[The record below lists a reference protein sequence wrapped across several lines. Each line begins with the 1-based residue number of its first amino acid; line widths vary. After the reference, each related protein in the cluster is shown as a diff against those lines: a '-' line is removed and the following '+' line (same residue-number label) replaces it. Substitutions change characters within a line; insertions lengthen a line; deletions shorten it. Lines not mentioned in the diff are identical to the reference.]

1 MPRRVPTSCRTVS
14 FHVRPTMNVSLP
26 TPHSIRIHSCP
37 VCLEV
42 TSLSPDSKQYRHRQQ
57 LADQHTKFSVRI
69 LACFC
74 SSHSPVRPRTD
85 HCTSQRPHPHTC
97 RAYEAGRRRFTV
109 GIGCMSQICHSLSGR
124 ILPPLPTT
132 YSPRQTDRADYAP
145 SHRPTDRKH
154 DLDGQHGPPSPVHP
168 TRVSFIQHFSPPLP
182 PCIFCLKLAPHS
194 HPVHHQGGNV
204 HGQDRIRLVTRP
216 IRTERTHFYPQKRTT
231 VTHTT
236 SITQPFPPCIFCPP
250 LEPQTRPGRHQGGHP
265 NGRDRIR

>member
-42 TSLSPDSKQYRHRQQ
+42 TSLSPDSTQCRHRQQ
-57 LADQHTKFSVRI
+57 PADQHTEFSVRL

-85 HCTSQRPHPHTC
+85 HCTSQRPHPHPC
-97 RAYEAGRRRFTV
+97 RACEAGGRRLTKGF
-109 GIGCMSQICHSLSGR
+109 GCISRSRHSLSGR
-124 ILPPLPTT
+124 PLRPLPTT
-132 YSPRQTDRADYAP
+132 DSPRQTDRADYAP

-168 TRVSFIQHFSPPLP
+168 TPTTRFTMAHR
-182 PCIFCLKLAPHS
+182 CLLNPT
-194 HPVHHQGGNV
+194 
-204 HGQDRIRLVTRP
+204 L
-216 IRTERTHFYPQKRTT
+216 
-231 VTHTT
+231 
-236 SITQPFPPCIFCPP
+236 
-250 LEPQTRPGRHQGGHP
+250 
-265 NGRDRIR
+265 